1 MIYGYR
7 NIQESKTEYII
18 FIGGFLM
25 RMFRSVG
32 TKLFILFF
40 VSTFVSVLLVGLISY
55 NKSQS
60 ITEKKM
66 ESVSQQT
73 VKEVTEKIGLMLKQF
88 EDMSLQF
95 STSSDLQEQMQ
106 AIFDPNADPAD
117 QLSSKISIQDTL
129 NQIARTNTF
138 IKSITLF
145 NTDEENQ
152 SISSVSSG
160 IVKLDRKSE
169 WYIKVTGMKGTALW
183 LPMKENG
190 YTGLA
195 KGNLFALSR
204 MINKFLI
211 VFEVDSTLLSQTL
224 NEIHFSESSKMIL
237 QDDKGSIL
245 LSSAAGDAGQA
256 FVAADW
262 KKDHLIVSEPL
273 KKTTWTISGVAPLKE
288 LVADTK
294 VIKNLTYMM
303 CIIAG
308 VIALVVGYLILLYI
322 GRPLLKIRNMLNEGS
337 RGNLDVRVQLKRND
351 EIGEV
356 AGSFNTM
363 MQQMKRLIEQTQLSA
378 HKVLNTSSTL
388 LHVSQDT
395 ANSSG
400 EISTAT
406 SEIAQGSTQLAAEAD
421 QVFHIVESMNGD
433 LSSVVKATDEIN
445 GSSLEVKLA
454 SSEGKQFIQL
464 VMQTTIESE
473 KSIDLLVTR
482 VTKLEE
488 STGEMQR
495 VFGLMNKI
503 TKDSKILSLNA
514 GIEAAR
520 SGQQSGGF
528 RVIAKEMG
536 QLSDQTHDSIHTVN
550 QMTETIQEEIIQT
563 VKALKQALPLLQ
575 SQIQSVKTA
584 NAIFNKVYEKSE
596 AFSLHVDQIKQDVL
610 QLETKQQHLNKSIA
624 SVSSFSQQASAT
636 SEQVAAL
643 STGQMNSSQQVV
655 GIAKE
660 LEGLSLALQE
670 TLSGFSSKG

>member
-1 MIYGYR
+1 
-7 NIQESKTEYII
+7 
-18 FIGGFLM
+18 M

-40 VSTFVSVLLVGLISY
+40 VSTFVSVFLVGLISY

-60 ITEKKM
+60 IIEKKM

-73 VKEVTEKIGLMLKQF
+73 VKEATEKIGLMLKQF

-95 STSSDLQEQMQ
+95 STSRDLQQQLQ
-106 AIFDPNADPAD
+106 AIFDPAADPAD
-117 QLSSKISIQDTL
+117 QLSSKINIQDTL

-145 NTDEENQ
+145 NTGDENQ
-152 SISSVSSG
+152 TISSVSSG
-160 IVKLDRKSE
+160 LIKLDRKSE
-169 WYIKVTGMKGTALW
+169 WYAKVTGMKGTALW

-190 YTGLA
+190 YTGLV

-211 VFEVDSTLLSQTL
+211 VFEVDSTMLSQTL
-224 NEIHFSESSKMIL
+224 NAIHFSESSKMVL
-237 QDDKGSIL
+237 HDDKSTIL
-245 LSSAAGDAGQA
+245 LSSVTGDAGQA
-256 FVAADW
+256 FAEADL
-262 KKDHLIVSEPL
+262 KKDNLIVSEPL
-273 KKTTWTISGVAPLKE
+273 KKTTWTLSGVAPLKE
-288 LVADTK
+288 LVTDTK
-294 VIKNLTYMM
+294 VIRNLTYLM

-308 VIALVVGYLILLYI
+308 LFALAVGYLILLYI

-356 AGSFNTM
+356 ASSFNVM
-363 MQQMKRLIEQTQLSA
+363 MQQMKRLIEQTQMSA

-388 LHVSQDT
+388 LYVSQNT

-406 SEIAQGSTQLAAEAD
+406 NEIAQGSTQLAAEAD
-421 QVFHIVESMNGD
+421 QVFHIVESMNED
-433 LSSVVKATDEIN
+433 LSSVVNATDEIN
-445 GSSLEVKLA
+445 GSSKEVKLA
-454 SSEGKQFIQL
+454 SSEGKLFMQD

-473 KSIDLLVTR
+473 NSIDLLVTR

-488 STGEMQR
+488 STGELQR

-550 QMTETIQEEIIQT
+550 QMSEMIQEEIGQT
-563 VKALKQALPLLQ
+563 VRALKQALPLLQ

-584 NAIFNKVYEKSE
+584 NAIFNNVYEKSK
-596 AFSLHVDQIKQDVL
+596 AFTLHVDQIKQDVQ
-610 QLETKQQHLNKSIA
+610 QLEIKQQHLNKSIA
-624 SVSSFSQQASAT
+624 NVSSFSQQASAT

-643 STGQMNSSQQVV
+643 STGQLNTSQEVV

-660 LEGLSLALQE
+660 LESLSLALQE